1 MRRTLLKLLRIS
13 EFSDEAQFRNPSL
26 LFTVQDVICLCCNF
40 CRSIDL
46 CHDPQLFK
54 CSASRSDDD
63 DRGEEYEKDAD
74 AFSAWH
80 CPRATRCTT
89 RPHSELRLVEMIQA
103 QSVAY
108 QLQDCTAVSA
118 ICQLSAKCAITAH
131 VQRRI
136 HLYLTKR
143 NGAKVDPVDDKTALN
158 FKTIDI
164 KDEEATAEEV
174 EESDAEKKRGRLRKP
189 REKEDCLAVLQ
200 ASSRILCIDRRP
212 WPNKVFL

>member
-136 HLYLTKR
+136 HLYLVRESLMETLR
-143 NGAKVDPVDDKTALN
+143 LVMRIAQQDKFAWLLETVERLMCETAQL
-158 FKTIDI
+158 
-164 KDEEATAEEV
+164 
-174 EESDAEKKRGRLRKP
+174 
-189 REKEDCLAVLQ
+189 VLMY
-200 ASSRILCIDRRP
+200 
-212 WPNKVFL
+212 